1 MQLLND
7 LNVGIIEEDVKKI
20 MRLGRFGASESSRPI
35 MIQFGNRNVKNL
47 VMESLY
53 KIKHLDSKF
62 KSVIVTHDL
71 TKKEREECNELVEEA
86 KLKNPTRS
94 FGGLGLSS
102 EGPTGKKMIIQK
114 FRKGDFR

>member
-71 TKKEREECNELVEEA
+71 TKEEREECNELVEEA
-86 KLKNPTRS
+86 KLKTQQDPSGDWVYQVR
-94 FGGLGLSS
+94 
-102 EGPTGKKMIIQK
+102 GPPEKMIIQK